1 MDKNVTSKRCL
12 LYQLADE
19 EKSVTS
25 LEDIFWNMV
34 LSANRDEK
42 VKMYV
47 YVIFL
52 NEKYLNKKIMHLNTK
67 QILVCSS

>member
-1 MDKNVTSKRCL
+1 
-12 LYQLADE
+12 
-19 EKSVTS
+19 
-25 LEDIFWNMV
+25 MV

-67 QILVCSS
+67 